1 MTTDTPATADRL
13 PVLGLAMIHTLVL
26 QLLLGLAN
34 TFWLSVPDSGSGWQ
48 DNSPAWLL
56 GLHMLLGTALLVLA
70 VWIGVSASRAGSAA
84 WQRASM
90 MGVIG
95 IVVAF
100 AGGVWFMGDVSND
113 LASFVMAIGW
123 AIALVGYATGLAK
136 SARAAA

>member
-1 MTTDTPATADRL
+1 MTTDTQGTTDRL

-34 TFWLSVPDSGSGWQ
+34 TFWLKVPDSGSGWQ

-56 GLHMLLGTALLVLA
+56 GLHMLLGVALLVLA
-70 VWIGVSASRAGSAA
+70 VLIGTRASRAGSAA
-84 WQRASM
+84 WQRASL
-90 MGVIG
+90 VG
-95 IVVAF
+95 IVGLLVAF

-113 LASFVMAIGW
+113 LASFVMAVGW
-123 AIALVGYATGLAK
+123 AISLVGYATGLAR